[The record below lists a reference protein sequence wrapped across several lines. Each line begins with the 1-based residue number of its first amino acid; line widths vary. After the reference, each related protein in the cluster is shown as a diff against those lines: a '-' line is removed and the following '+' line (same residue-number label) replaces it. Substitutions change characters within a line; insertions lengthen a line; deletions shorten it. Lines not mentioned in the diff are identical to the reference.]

1 MNKIALSLA
10 VALGFGLVNSAS
22 QACTLRVTTWGGSYQ
37 NTYEKLVGEFEEK
50 ENCKVQWVVGGSPDH
65 LVKARLGQAD
75 VVTNTL
81 LNSIAGEAEGLW
93 MDLTPEQISNMEGLY
108 DWAQFSEQ
116 SIFVNVGDHL
126 LFFNPDF
133 VTEESQSWYI

>member
-1 MNKIALSLA
+1 MKKTAVTVM
-10 VALGFGLVNSAS
+10 VALGIGLAASVS

-37 NTYEKLVGEFEEK
+37 NTYEKLVSEFEEK

-93 MDLTPEQISNMEGLY
+93 MDLTPEQVPNMER
-108 DWAQFSEQ
+108 
-116 SIFVNVGDHL
+116 
-126 LFFNPDF
+126 
-133 VTEESQSWYI
+133 